1 MATLQEKVEKCAGMP
16 AREVAKKL
24 NIPVKSVYA
33 ARTKINKR
41 LGTSRPRYKTK
52 AKGQPE
58 PMPGQPGQGQIFV
71 DVACIKQMGVER
83 AYLIC
88 KLLLGDKLEKLS

>member
-41 LGTSRPRYKTK
+41 LGTSRPRYKAK
-52 AKGQPE
+52 AKSQPE
-58 PMPGQPGQGQIFV
+58 PMPGQGQIFV